1 MRQMSPNDATAPVS
15 PVPAPVPGTTGGV
28 SASGPRPRVLI
39 VGGGFGGMTAA
50 RLLARQEVEVTLV
63 DRSTTTLFAP
73 LLYQCATGILSEGE
87 ITRPLREV
95 FERNRN
101 VRVMLADAV
110 AVDAEGQAPHG
121 AAPRWVDV

>member
-1 MRQMSPNDATAPVS
+1 MSSHDASAPVS
-15 PVPAPVPGTTGGV
+15 PVPALSSSP
-28 SASGPRPRVLI
+28 ASGASGAGRRPRVLV
-39 VGGGFGGMTAA
+39 VGGGFGGMMAT
-50 RLLARQEVEVTLV
+50 RLLAHSEVEVTLL
-63 DRSTTTLFAP
+63 DRNTTTLFAP

-110 AVDAEGQAPHG
+110 AVDVKARRLPA
-121 AAPRWVDV
+121 RR